1 LNVRK
6 RLRRNGT
13 SKSNRIL
20 GLTPSLRSIWCGT
33 ELHSARD
40 DTKIPNRGIAVIDE
54 YGQQSLEKMSEPLN
68 NPTVY
73 IIAGPNGAG
82 KTTFATE
89 FLPKH
94 VRCNEFLN
102 ADLIA
107 AGLSP
112 FAPETQN
119 LKAGRLL
126 LARLNELA
134 RNRESFG
141 FETTL
146 SGRGYVHQLR
156 ELRAYGY
163 RVCLFFLWLPDSET
177 AVQRVAL
184 RVREGGHNIPE
195 AEVRRRYPRWILNF
209 FTLFLPLLDYWI
221 LYDASQLPPNRIAEH
236 LEARTTVLQPALFQQ
251 IKEAS
256 CE

>member
-1 LNVRK
+1 MTK
-6 RLRRNGT
+6 P
-13 SKSNRIL
+13 SN
-20 GLTPSLRSIWCGT
+20 T
-33 ELHSARD
+33 
-40 DTKIPNRGIAVIDE
+40 
-54 YGQQSLEKMSEPLN
+54 
-68 NPTVY
+68 PTVY

-94 VRCNEFLN
+94 VTCNEFLN

-112 FAPETQN
+112 FAPESQN
-119 LKAGRLL
+119 LRAGRLL
-126 LARLNELA
+126 LTRLKELA
-134 RNRESFG
+134 RNRKSFG

-146 SGRGYVHQLR
+146 SGRGYIHQLR
-156 ELRAYGY
+156 ELRASGY

-177 AVQRVAL
+177 AVKRVAL

-195 AEVRRRYPRWILNF
+195 DEIRRRYPRGIRNF
-209 FTLFLPLLDYWI
+209 FMNFQPLLDSWI
-221 LYDASQLPPNRIAEH
+221 LYDASQLPPDRIAEH
-236 LEARTTVLQPALFQQ
+236 GAGKTTILKPVVYCR